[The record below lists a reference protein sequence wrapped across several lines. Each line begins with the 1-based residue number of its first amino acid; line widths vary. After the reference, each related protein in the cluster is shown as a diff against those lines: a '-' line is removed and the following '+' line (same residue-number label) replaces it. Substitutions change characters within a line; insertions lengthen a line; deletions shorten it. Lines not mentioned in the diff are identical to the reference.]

1 MVTNK
6 GLFFAALTLGL
17 CIILASI
24 ISSMATVKAAFISGK
39 ARGMQYQAGE
49 RGMPGCDMMGQRG
62 DDRREGMRGDRRER
76 DDERGDVREM
86 RRGRRDGG
94 GMQQF
99 RGERNDWQRGNDRDE
114 GPRGMRQGGGGAM
127 QQLSLEPECDGSGYL
142 FN

>member
-24 ISSMATVKAAFISGK
+24 IGSMATFKAGK
-39 ARGMQYQAGE
+39 MRGMQSQMGE
-49 RGMPGCDMMGQRG
+49 RDMPGCDMMGQRG
-62 DDRREGMRGDRRER
+62 DDRREEMRGDRRER
-76 DDERGDVREM
+76 DEDGEEDGEFRGM
-86 RRGRRDGG
+86 RRGRRDFS

-99 RGERNDWQRGNDRDE
+99 RGERNDWQRGDDREDREDREE
-114 GPRGMRQGGGGAM
+114 GPRGMRHGGGGM
-127 QQLSLEPECDGSGYL
+127 TPETDGNGYL